1 MKKLFSFLLSFALL
15 LALSAADVRAED
27 VWPDDIS
34 IEAGGGIVMEA
45 STGTILS
52 GKNIHETFYPASI
65 TKILTAL
72 IVLET
77 CELDETVT
85 FSHDAI
91 YNVESGSTSAGLDV
105 GDTLS
110 VQDCL
115 YALLLKSAN
124 EVANALAE
132 HVAGSIDDFAVLMNQ
147 KAASLGC
154 VDSHFANPS
163 GLNNADHYTSAYD
176 MALISQAA
184 LQNPV
189 FVEIDSRLYYDLP
202 PTKRNPDGLRVYPG
216 HRMFKKN
223 LAEYYEGCFGG
234 KTGYTTLAGNTLVT
248 FAKRDNMTLI
258 AVVLNGHQSHYRD
271 TKKLLDFGF
280 DHFQNLAAAEFD
292 HTYTSIENDM
302 TIAGLPTSELS
313 RLQLDPAGML
323 TLPVSGDSST
333 VTSQLNYDL
342 PNNAPPGAIAR
353 VDYAWGGRSAGFA
366 YLTINTLEPDA
377 AAMPASLLR
386 QIADITAAESS
397 EAEESAPS
405 SEPPE
410 LERIQVPS
418 IVWKVLGTAAAIAGI
433 TALLAAYITYRK
445 RKEEE
450 ARRLRRQKRMERL
463 GTGSTSLE
471 FDLQMERRRREMQEG
486 RARQPF
492 QRSTQARR
500 NAAQRNANRRRR
512 NTYRDR

>member
-1 MKKLFSFLLSFALL
+1 MKKLFSFLLSFVLL
-15 LALSAADVRAED
+15 FTGPAMNARAED
-27 VWPDDIS
+27 VWPDDIN
-34 IEAGGGIVMEA
+34 IEAEGGIVMEA

-77 CELDETVT
+77 CNLDETVT

-91 YNVESGSTSAGLDV
+91 YNVESGSTSAGMDV

-154 VDSHFANPS
+154 ADSHFANPS
-163 GLNNADHYTSAYD
+163 GLNNEEHYTSAYD

-189 FVEIDSRLYYDLP
+189 FVEIDSKLYYDLP
-202 PTKRNPDGLRVYPG
+202 PTKRNPDGLRIYPG

-248 FAKRDNMTLI
+248 FARRGNMTLI
-258 AVVLNGHQSHYRD
+258 AVVLNGRQSHYRD

-280 DHFQNLAAAEFD
+280 NNFKNLAAAEFD

-313 RLQLDPAGML
+313 RLQLDPEGML
-323 TLPVSGDSST
+323 TLPVSGDFST
-333 VTSQLNYDL
+333 VSSHLNYDL
-342 PNNAPPGAIAR
+342 PDNAPAGAIAR
-353 VDYAWGGRSAGFA
+353 VDYSWGGRNAGFA
-366 YLTINTLEPDA
+366 YLTLDTLESVT
-377 AAMPASLLR
+377 AAMPAALLQ
-386 QIADITAAESS
+386 QIADITAADESS
-397 EAEESAPS
+397 TEESAAA
-405 SEPPE
+405 SEPQE
-410 LERIQVPS
+410 LERIRVPS
-418 IVWKVLGTAAAIAGI
+418 FVWKILGILAAVTAAAAIV
-433 TALLAAYITYRK
+433 TAYMAYRRK
-445 RKEEE
+445 KEAE
-450 ARRLRRQKRMERL
+450 ARRIRRQKRMERL
-463 GTGSTSLE
+463 GTGAASLE
-471 FDLQMERRRREMQEG
+471 FDLQMERRRREMQEDRTRRRPRG
-486 RARQPF
+486 NAP
-492 QRSTQARR
+492 ARR
-500 NAAQRNANRRRR
+500 GARRRR
-512 NTYRDR
+512 RRTYSDR